1 MQWDLNSERN
11 GFLRLQAHFS
21 RSLILSIRN
30 FSFSVVMHH
39 LAFEQKKKKRQGNIN
54 DYKMHYLSYEDSS
67 ILSNIIIKIL
77 YTSYVKSFLSKL
89 CQNQVPLG
97 LNVWSLSV
105 LPVTII
111 LNPATMLSVVTQLVY
126 PAWILHSG
134 DSPAALPVLL
144 VPPTPYLQGFLTA
157 FSSLLPPPVLPFVHI
172 KYPSTLKKNN
182 KNSTCYSLLHSS
194 LQGKHKAA
202 DND

>member
-1 MQWDLNSERN
+1 
-11 GFLRLQAHFS
+11 
-21 RSLILSIRN
+21 
-30 FSFSVVMHH
+30 
-39 LAFEQKKKKRQGNIN
+39 
-54 DYKMHYLSYEDSS
+54 
-67 ILSNIIIKIL
+67 
-77 YTSYVKSFLSKL
+77 
-89 CQNQVPLG
+89 
-97 LNVWSLSV
+97 
-105 LPVTII
+105 
-111 LNPATMLSVVTQLVY
+111 MLSVVTQLVY